1 MFVVSTH
8 YLCHRSGQGADGTLL
23 RGFAAICRSLGV
35 TRRSARRPAIGDA
48 HAELRAL
55 VVKRVGRVSCGLIVT
70 SPGRH
75 TPKTQGGQRRY
86 GGAVDCAYFGRTAR
100 RTRVGQEHP
109 SSSSLVGLG
118 RRDSG
123 GGGEDTN
130 KSKTAVQSGA
140 RSHFVRRG
148 AGGHA
153 ITQRFMHCG
162 GAVVRAYSGRA
173 ARRTRAARSGSSS
186 SRGAFLSR
194 DGDKSH

>member
-1 MFVVSTH
+1 MLTLV
-8 YLCHRSGQGADGTLL
+8 RQRAAGT
-23 RGFAAICRSLGV
+23 A
-35 TRRSARRPAIGDA
+35 GDA

-55 VVKRVGRVSCGLIVT
+55 VVTRVGRVSCVLIAA

-86 GGAVDCAYFGRTAR
+86 GGAVGCAYFGRTAR

-123 GGGEDTN
+123 GGGEDKN
-130 KSKTAVQSGA
+130 KKKTAVQSGA

-162 GAVVRAYSGRA
+162 GAVVRAYSGKT
-173 ARRTRAARSGSSS
+173 ARRTRAARSGSS

-194 DGDKSH
+194 DGDKPH

>member
-1 MFVVSTH
+1 MRQRRHAEAEQCGAPVAAGTH
-8 YLCHRSGQGADGTLL
+8 AARCSSSAPMRQRAAGT
-23 RGFAAICRSLGV
+23 A
-35 TRRSARRPAIGDA
+35 GDA
-48 HAELRAL
+48 HAELRAR
-55 VVKRVGRVSCGLIVT
+55 VVTRVGRVSCVLIAA

-86 GGAVDCAYFGRTAR
+86 GGAVGCAYFGRTAR

-109 SSSSLVGLG
+109 SSSSLVGLV

-123 GGGEDTN
+123 GGGDDTN

>member
-1 MFVVSTH
+1 MLTLV
-8 YLCHRSGQGADGTLL
+8 RQRAAGT
-23 RGFAAICRSLGV
+23 A
-35 TRRSARRPAIGDA
+35 GDA

-55 VVKRVGRVSCGLIVT
+55 VVTRVGRVSCVLIAA

-86 GGAVDCAYFGRTAR
+86 GGAVGCAYFGRTAR

-123 GGGEDTN
+123 GGGEDKN

-140 RSHFVRRG
+140 RSYFLRRG

-153 ITQRFMHCG
+153 KKQHDITIFYVLQRG
-162 GAVVRAYSGRA
+162 GRPCLLR
-173 ARRTRAARSGSSS
+173 
-186 SRGAFLSR
+186 
-194 DGDKSH
+194 

>member
-1 MFVVSTH
+1 MRCS
-8 YLCHRSGQGADGTLL
+8 SANAGAGAGETAGG
-23 RGFAAICRSLGV
+23 RT
-35 TRRSARRPAIGDA
+35 TRRCPRRAPSSGGYAGRA
-48 HAELRAL
+48 SQLRADRGEPGEAHP
-55 VVKRVGRVSCGLIVT
+55 K
-70 SPGRH
+70 SPS
-75 TPKTQGGQRRY
+75 GQRRY
-86 GGAVDCAYFGRTAR
+86 GGAVGCAYFGRTAR

-109 SSSSLVGLG
+109 SSSSLVGLV

-123 GGGEDTN
+123 GGGDDTN

-162 GAVVRAYSGRA
+162 GAVVRAYSGKT

-186 SRGAFLSR
+186 RGAFLSG
-194 DGDKSH
+194 DGDKPH